1 MKFVSD
7 PAIDLKI
14 RKMNQR
20 VRWREP
26 SIVERGIDQTRMIIN
41 DGLED
46 SPEFSFLILGDSG
59 AGPHQSH
66 NPQRQVTELM
76 LQHYDSCRF
85 VLHTGDVVY
94 LVGSS
99 EYYQQNF
106 IEPYREF
113 LVGGEQPDRISYDQM
128 VFNKPFLPVLGNHDY
143 YDLPLVY
150 GLLAQTTVPLRRLLR
165 LKLNLN
171 VGLHGSS
178 QGNAYA
184 KAFLDYLQAFE
195 DTEALGRHLDQH
207 YSAKTETGRCLS
219 YQPGKFTRLPNR
231 YYSFRYGGIDFF
243 ALDSSTFN
251 EPLPLPKTKEGDA
264 YRRELETRLKDLEQQ
279 RQKILDASMQLNPE
293 NPDEG
298 EMLDDYRTKLEHLG
312 EIKVDIDKQLE
323 SKKTT
328 VTDTEQLNWLKQRL
342 IESWHTESV
351 RGRVIYL
358 HHPPYVTEAT
368 KWYQAQTL
376 IIRDRLRQVLDAVS
390 EAIGSTPQ
398 NRPIVNLILSGHAH
412 CLEYLRTVDTG
423 HADSDL
429 NWIVCGGS
437 GYSLRRQRN
446 EGVELTENQEGNQTR
461 LVAKSLLY
469 VGRNGQGSQ
478 KRRPYSALR
487 IDVQAGEPLKLKVQP
502 LITERFQRNWSHSEV
517 EPFII

>member
-1 MKFVSD
+1 
-7 PAIDLKI
+7 
-14 RKMNQR
+14 
-20 VRWREP
+20 
-26 SIVERGIDQTRMIIN
+26 
-41 DGLED
+41 
-46 SPEFSFLILGDSG
+46 
-59 AGPHQSH
+59 
-66 NPQRQVTELM
+66 
-76 LQHYDSCRF
+76 
-85 VLHTGDVVY
+85 
-94 LVGSS
+94 
-99 EYYQQNF
+99 
-106 IEPYREF
+106 
-113 LVGGEQPDRISYDQM
+113 
-128 VFNKPFLPVLGNHDY
+128 
-143 YDLPLVY
+143 
-150 GLLAQTTVPLRRLLR
+150 
-165 LKLNLN
+165 
-171 VGLHGSS
+171 
-178 QGNAYA
+178 
-184 KAFLDYLQAFE
+184 
-195 DTEALGRHLDQH
+195 
-207 YSAKTETGRCLS
+207 
-219 YQPGKFTRLPNR
+219 
-231 YYSFRYGGIDFF
+231 
-243 ALDSSTFN
+243 
-251 EPLPLPKTKEGDA
+251 
-264 YRRELETRLKDLEQQ
+264 LEQQ

-342 IESWHTESV
+342 IESWHTDAV